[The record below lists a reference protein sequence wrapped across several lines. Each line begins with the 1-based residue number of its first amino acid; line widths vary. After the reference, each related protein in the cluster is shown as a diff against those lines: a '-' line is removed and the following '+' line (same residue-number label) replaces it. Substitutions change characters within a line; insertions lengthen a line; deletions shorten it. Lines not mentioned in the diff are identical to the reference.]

1 MPIPDLIA
9 LVHSALGASETE
21 ELEWKLEFPLGTR
34 SRRAAL
40 AKHIIAFGNRDPDRA
55 GRTFKGHAFL
65 LVGVEP
71 GAWGT
76 APELDPAEIVGALE
90 PYTGTELAWHPVY
103 SEYEGHR
110 VLVIVVDP
118 PRWGDPIHR
127 FARGANDSRSGKE
140 IKAGTAFVRLPGVSR
155 PAQEADLRRLE
166 ERAATPRPH
175 LRVANDWNLGSRGN
189 YIAVNVANGP
199 GGRVAVL
206 HEIGFTM
213 AGAAE
218 VDQLP
223 GETYASGV
231 PETAMAYVSLP
242 VEEPD
247 LRIEPGETLRFRVPL
262 GGIPWCWDESTDI
275 YPYVYFDQGHWLV
288 GEPGMLIGQLFAH
301 GWRAPE
307 GAAQMFSVMAL
318 NYVSPPSASGLRARF
333 SLDSKQPEPNARSRP
348 TRD

>member
-9 LVHSALGASETE
+9 LIHSAHGASETE
-21 ELEWKLEFPLGTR
+21 ELEWKLEFQLGTR

-55 GRTFKGHAFL
+55 ARTFKGHAFL
-65 LVGVEP
+65 LIGVEP

-76 APELDPAEIVGALE
+76 APQLDPAEIVGALE
-90 PYTGTELAWHPVY
+90 PYTGPELAWHPVY
-103 SEYEGHR
+103 GEHDGHR

-127 FARGANDSRSGKE
+127 FARGAKDPDTDKE
-140 IKAGTAFVRLPGVSR
+140 VKAGTAFVRLPGISR
-155 PAQEADLRRLE
+155 PANEADLRRLE

-175 LRVANDWNLGSRGN
+175 LSVANDWNLGSRGN

-199 GGRVAVL
+199 VGRPAIL
-206 HEIGFTM
+206 HEVGFTM

-223 GETYASGV
+223 GETYSPDE
-231 PETAMAYVSLP
+231 PETARAYVSFP
-242 VEEPD
+242 VEESD
-247 LRIEPGETLRFRVPL
+247 RRIEPGETLRFRVPL
-262 GGIPWCWDESTDI
+262 GALPWCWDEDTDI

-288 GEPGMLIGQLFAH
+288 GEPAPLVAHLLGH
-301 GWRAPE
+301 GWRTPE
-307 GAAQMFSVMAL
+307 GTAQMFSEMAL
-318 NYVSPPSASGLRARF
+318 TYVSPRSASGLRARF
-333 SLDSKQPEPNARSRP
+333 KLDRSL
-348 TRD
+348 